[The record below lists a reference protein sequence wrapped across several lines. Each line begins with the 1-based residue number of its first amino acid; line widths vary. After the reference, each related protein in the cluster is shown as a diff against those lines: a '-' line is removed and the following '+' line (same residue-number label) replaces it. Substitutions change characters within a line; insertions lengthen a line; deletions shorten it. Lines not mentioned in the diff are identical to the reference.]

1 MAQMTIREAVRRA
14 MIEEMERDETVFL
27 MGEEVGVWG
36 GTYGVSRD
44 MYNMFGAKRVRDTPI
59 SEMVMG
65 GTAVG
70 AAMNGLRPI
79 LEYMTVNFAVL
90 GLDAIVNHAAKV
102 HYMFG
107 GQFNVP
113 LVVRTAAGWGQL
125 SATHSQTFEAWFS
138 YMPGLKVLFPGTAAD
153 CYGLLKTAIRDPD
166 PVIFIEHTGLY
177 RYRGEVPDDNNFTIP
192 IGKSDVKRQG
202 NDVTVVTYGRMLPLT
217 MEAADDLSKEGIECE
232 VVDLRTLRPLD
243 LEPVIASFKKT
254 YHAAIVTEDFKTA
267 GMSAEIAAQIYERG
281 FDYLD
286 APLKRIAALEVPLPY
301 AKNLERLAMPT
312 KEDIK
317 QSILELV
324 G

>member
-1 MAQMTIREAVRRA
+1 MAQITIRDAIRRA

-44 MYNMFGAKRVRDTPI
+44 MYNMFGEKRVRDTPI
-59 SEMVMG
+59 SEMVIG
-65 GTAVG
+65 GAAVG

-90 GLDAIVNHAAKV
+90 GMDAIVNHAAKV
-102 HYMFG
+102 RYMFG
-107 GQFNVP
+107 GQFSVP

-138 YMPGLKVLFPGTAAD
+138 YMPGLKVVFPGTAAD

-177 RYRGEVPDDNNFTIP
+177 RYRGEVPDDTDFTIP
-192 IGKSDVKRQG
+192 LGKSDIKREG
-202 NDVTVVTYGRMLPLT
+202 DDVTVVSYGRMVPLA
-217 MEAADDLSKEGIECE
+217 MEAADELSKEGIECE
-232 VVDLRTLRPLD
+232 IVDLRTLRPLD
-243 LEPVIASFKKT
+243 LDPVIASFKKT
-254 YHAAIVTEDFKTA
+254 YRAAVVTEDFKTA

-286 APLKRIAALEVPLPY
+286 APLKRITALEVPLPY

-317 QSILELV
+317 QGILELV

>member
-1 MAQMTIREAVRRA
+1 MAQMTIRDAIRRA

-65 GTAVG
+65 GAAVG

-102 HYMFG
+102 RYMFG
-107 GQFNVP
+107 GQFEVP

-138 YMPGLKVLFPGTAAD
+138 YMPGLKVVFPGTAAD

-177 RYRGEVPDDNNFTIP
+177 RYRGEVPDNTDFTIP
-192 IGKSDVKRQG
+192 LGRSDIKRAG
-202 NDVTVVTYGRMLPLT
+202 SDVTVVTYGRMLPLSL
-217 MEAADDLSKEGIECE
+217 EAADELSKEGIECE

-254 YHAAIVTEDFKTA
+254 YRAAIVTEDFKTA

-286 APLKRIAALEVPLPY
+286 APLKRITALEVPLPY
-301 AKNLERLAMPT
+301 ARNLERLAMPT

-317 QSILELV
+317 QGILELV

>member
-1 MAQMTIREAVRRA
+1 MAQITVREAIRRA

-44 MYNMFGAKRVRDTPI
+44 MYNMFGEKRVRDTPI

-65 GTAVG
+65 GAAVG

-107 GQFNVP
+107 GQFSVP
-113 LVVRTAAGWGQL
+113 MVVRTAAGWGQL
-125 SATHSQTFEAWFS
+125 SATHSQTFESWFT
-138 YMPGLKVLFPGTAAD
+138 YVPGLKVVYPGSAAD

-177 RYRGEVPDDNNFTIP
+177 RYRGEVPDDKDFTIP
-192 IGKSDVKRQG
+192 IGKSEVKRQG
-202 NDVTVVTYGRMLPLT
+202 RDVTIVTYGRMLPIT
-217 MEAADDLSKEGIECE
+217 MEAADELSKEGIECE
-232 VVDLRTLRPLD
+232 VVDLRSLRPLD
-243 LEPVIASFKKT
+243 LDPVIDSFKKT
-254 YHAAIVTEDFKTA
+254 YRAAIVTEDFKTS

-286 APLKRIAALEVPLPY
+286 APLKRITALEVPLPY
-301 AKNLERLAMPT
+301 AKNLERLAMPS
-312 KEDIK
+312 KEDVK
-317 QSILELV
+317 QGILELL